1 MWMRKMI
8 NFHLGGAKVENHG
21 DNYFDGD
28 ISGTGC
34 PASKSDLISGIR
46 NAFGD
51 MFLLGLG
58 LMVVFAYG
66 RSSHRS

>member
-1 MWMRKMI
+1 MWMRTMI

-34 PASKSDLISGIR
+34 PASKSDFIHGIKD
-46 NAFGD
+46 AFGD
-51 MFLLGLG
+51 MFLMGLG
-58 LMVVFAYG
+58 VMVLLSYG
-66 RSSHRS
+66 RFSGRL